1 MHFELVECTKEYWE
15 FVRIL
20 RNDERVLSGFVKS
33 NFIDTKMQ
41 LDYMKIHSKFYRISL
56 VDGIPAGYVGVIN
69 EDIRICTH
77 PQYQGIGVGKFMLNK
92 CSEIWPTSFAKVKL
106 DNEASLKLF
115 ESCGYKK
122 KYYILTKD
130 N

>member
-33 NFIDTKMQ
+33 TFIDTKMQ
-41 LDYMKIHSKFYRISL
+41 LDYMKIHSNFYRISL
-56 VDGIPAGYVGVIN
+56 VDGMPAGYVGVIDD
-69 EDIRICTH
+69 DIRICTH

-115 ESCGYKK
+115 ESCGYIK
-122 KYYILTKD
+122 KYYILMKD
-130 N
+130 K